1 MNQFLIHGF
10 NHLSRRKILISLP
23 NQSQIDCNVH
33 GPAKPIKA
41 EPASLISNT
50 NPGLIIIKSSISIRE
65 FTGRKKFFMA
75 RCRMIE
81 IPIILAKI
89 IKNSNP

>member
-33 GPAKPIKA
+33 GPSQTSKSRTGFIDLKHKPRSYCNQVQYFH
-41 EPASLISNT
+41 P
-50 NPGLIIIKSSISIRE
+50 
-65 FTGRKKFFMA
+65 
-75 RCRMIE
+75 
-81 IPIILAKI
+81 
-89 IKNSNP
+89 